1 MLQRPLLQRIFSRIG
16 SCFQVPTEPLKSSK
30 LGNQT
35 SSAIGAPATN
45 SSSASPLN
53 TSVVS
58 SSTSSKQSRARISGA
73 PLLILLGLH
82 KPLKNAAQK
91 AREAV
96 RKRHEKAAEMESTH
110 DSDSVGS
117 IMNSVLQE
125 TDNNVNNVAENKNTE
140 SALILDENVA
150 ATRIQSVARGRQ
162 VRKGLANDFQNRL
175 GVEINTTDDNSA
187 VNNADDLSSPTRPDS
202 FIQSSMETNQ
212 NSETVFME
220 TIDSKLINNA
230 IKDDLVPGPQS
241 VHVDKD
247 QNGAA
252 IRIQSVTRGRQVR
265 KSLAGE
271 QRSQLQQHFASHT
284 TSSLS
289 KTSPSPRKHAV
300 YEDRISPEEVTGA
313 LVPIPATPMRQQ
325 QAPTV
330 LQENLQ
336 QSPIQV
342 DSEQLV
348 MSALNASNSSV
359 SEKRQ
364 HQIQLLSMNDS
375 LSSDSG
381 QSILNHRLQTQNQNA
396 EHFAEQAHTHFANA
410 SAEANATMSHIQTLS
425 ITQSPVLKQQQQS
438 SSSIVTKL
446 LSSPPPARGSAV
458 PSQIISSLR
467 DAESK
472 IEELKIELRVKEKMI
487 LELNTRCVRLS
498 LKIAGHGEHRESM
511 MASVEKSKI
520 EAAQAVHD
528 RDQILQEKSAMEA
541 VIQSIRDEVEL
552 HKGLLRDHEVALT
565 GRDKEL
571 FEREKRMMVMAQ
583 AIAQRDEEIRM
594 LRKEMEESRTVA
606 EARSGLRSAIARADA
621 AETSLSALDDRFQA
635 IVGEC
640 NELRSTLGI
649 VQMAKTS
656 TETIVARF
664 QSQLSD
670 VMEKNKKLQHSKSL
684 AERKSEALV
693 RYVREHV
700 MPDSATSTSSVAIAD
715 RDEST
720 SRSGAISVAEG
731 GGGDDALKQS
741 RIEITRKA
749 KRIELLTSRVSELE
763 VKLASAEQAS
773 IDNVEK
779 AESARYLAKAAEKRA
794 AALGDVLKRLKAAG
808 VEVGLEQD
816 LLAISKENS
825 ALSTRGGGGGGRAT
839 SKEIKVSLAL
849 SPLKIMP
856 SSPAGSAAAAVRSKG
871 SRPASVSLGTTKI
884 ESSIEKSVD
893 GLEQEKVDEQILV
906 VGNLIN
912 ATESISADK
921 ERGGI
926 VDKQGGESD
935 EQGGVTDK
943 REEQGDAVDEKENA
957 LIEDQAADIV
967 STDTPVLM
975 TEDALSKSN
984 EELTSLANSDSATLT
999 EINDLKD

>member
-1 MLQRPLLQRIFSRIG
+1 
-16 SCFQVPTEPLKSSK
+16 
-30 LGNQT
+30 
-35 SSAIGAPATN
+35 
-45 SSSASPLN
+45 
-53 TSVVS
+53 
-58 SSTSSKQSRARISGA
+58 
-73 PLLILLGLH
+73 LILLGLH

-96 RKRHEKAAEMESTH
+96 KKRHEKAAEMEFTHKAAEMEFTH
-110 DSDSVGS
+110 DSDSDS

-125 TDNNVNNVAENKNTE
+125 TDNVNNVAENKNTE
-140 SALILDENVA
+140 AALIFDKNGA

-162 VRKGLANDFQNRL
+162 VRKGLANGFQNRL
-175 GVEINTTDDNSA
+175 GDVVNTNGESA
-187 VNNADDLSSPTRPDS
+187 VNNADDLSSSTRPDS

-220 TIDSKLINNA
+220 TIDSKLINNP
-230 IKDDLVPGPQS
+230 IKDDLVPVSQPAS
-241 VHVDKD
+241 IHVDKVAD

-284 TSSLS
+284 ASSLS

-300 YEDRISPEEVTGA
+300 YEDRISSEEISGA
-313 LVPIPATPMRQQ
+313 LVPNAIPATPMRQ

-336 QSPIQV
+336 QSQV
-342 DSEQLV
+342 DSEHQRSPSLIV
-348 MSALNASNSSV
+348 SALNASNSSV

-364 HQIQLLSMNDS
+364 HQIQLLTMNDS

-381 QSILNHRLQTQNQNA
+381 QSILNHRLPTQNQNP
-396 EHFAEQAHTHFANA
+396 EHLSPSTYIANE
-410 SAEANATMSHIQTLS
+410 AEANAAISHKQTLS
-425 ITQSPVLKQQQQS
+425 IAQSPVLKQQQA

-511 MASVEKSKI
+511 MASVEKSKL

-528 RDQILQEKSAMEA
+528 RDRILQEKSAMEA

-571 FEREKRMMVMAQ
+571 FEREKRMLVMAQ

-640 NELRSTLGI
+640 NELRSTLGV

-664 QSQLSD
+664 QSQLSE

-700 MPDSATSTSSVAIAD
+700 MPDSATSTLSVAIAD

-720 SRSGAISVAEG
+720 SRSGEISVAEG
-731 GGGDDALKQS
+731 GGGDDAIKQA

-749 KRIELLTSRVSELE
+749 KRIELLSSRISELE

-773 IDNVEK
+773 IENVEK

-808 VEVGLEQD
+808 VQVGVEQD
-816 LLAISKENS
+816 LLAISKDNS
-825 ALSTRGGGGGGRAT
+825 ALSTRGGGGGRAT
-839 SKEIKVSLAL
+839 SKEIKISPAP
-849 SPLKIMP
+849 SPLKIMSP
-856 SSPAGSAAAAVRSKG
+856 SPAGSAAAAVRSKG
-871 SRPASVSLGTTKI
+871 SRPVSVSLGTKNGVV
-884 ESSIEKSVD
+884 SIEKSVD
-893 GLEQEKVDEQILV
+893 GLEQEKGEEQLLV

-912 ATESISADK
+912 ATGSIIADE
-921 ERGGI
+921 ERG
-926 VDKQGGESD
+926 VTDKQGGASD
-935 EQGGVTDK
+935 QRGIVTD
-943 REEQGDAVDEKENA
+943 REEEGVAVDEKVNVVDQ
-957 LIEDQAADIV
+957 LVDQAADIV
-967 STDTPVLM
+967 STATPVLM

-984 EELTSLANSDSATLT
+984 EEITAVENSDSAAI
-999 EINDLKD
+999 E

>member
-1 MLQRPLLQRIFSRIG
+1 M
-16 SCFQVPTEPLKSSK
+16 
-30 LGNQT
+30 
-35 SSAIGAPATN
+35 A
-45 SSSASPLN
+45 
-53 TSVVS
+53 
-58 SSTSSKQSRARISGA
+58 
-73 PLLILLGLH
+73 
-82 KPLKNAAQK
+82 
-91 AREAV
+91 
-96 RKRHEKAAEMESTH
+96 
-110 DSDSVGS
+110 
-117 IMNSVLQE
+117 
-125 TDNNVNNVAENKNTE
+125 
-140 SALILDENVA
+140 
-150 ATRIQSVARGRQ
+150 
-162 VRKGLANDFQNRL
+162 
-175 GVEINTTDDNSA
+175 
-187 VNNADDLSSPTRPDS
+187 
-202 FIQSSMETNQ
+202 
-212 NSETVFME
+212 
-220 TIDSKLINNA
+220 
-230 IKDDLVPGPQS
+230 
-241 VHVDKD
+241 
-247 QNGAA
+247 
-252 IRIQSVTRGRQVR
+252 
-265 KSLAGE
+265 
-271 QRSQLQQHFASHT
+271 
-284 TSSLS
+284 
-289 KTSPSPRKHAV
+289 
-300 YEDRISPEEVTGA
+300 
-313 LVPIPATPMRQQ
+313 IPATPMRQ

-741 RIEITRKA
+741 RIEIIRKA

-773 IDNVEK
+773 IENVEK

-825 ALSTRGGGGGGRAT
+825 ALSTRGGGGGGGRAT
-839 SKEIKVSLAL
+839 SKEIKVSLAP
-849 SPLKIMP
+849 SPLKIMS

-871 SRPASVSLGTTKI
+871 SRPVSVSLGTTKI

-906 VGNLIN
+906 VGNLVN
-912 ATESISADK
+912 AT
-921 ERGGI
+921 
-926 VDKQGGESD
+926 KQGGESD